1 MLIIKVVPLKFH
13 KRLLLTVLSFII
25 LTQQTKSQKYHAVNQ
40 EEETILRN
48 VISQANW
55 VANQSYPEMCFIVL
69 NLSCR
74 IYKNSVND
82 LINANL
88 MFKKIKSKHSRLV
101 FLYLESMTDI
111 NMLVSTDASY
121 ANLPDRS
128 PHSGQHTFPPH

>member
-1 MLIIKVVPLKFH
+1 MLIIKAVPLKFH
-13 KRLLLTVLSFII
+13 KRLLLTVFSFII

-48 VISQANW
+48 VIGQANW
-55 VANQSYPEMCFIVL
+55 VANQSHPEMCFIVL

-74 IYKNSVND
+74 INKNSAND

-101 FLYLESMTDI
+101 FLYLESMTNI

-121 ANLPDRS
+121 ANLPDGS
-128 PHSGQHTFPPH
+128 PHSGQHTFSPH